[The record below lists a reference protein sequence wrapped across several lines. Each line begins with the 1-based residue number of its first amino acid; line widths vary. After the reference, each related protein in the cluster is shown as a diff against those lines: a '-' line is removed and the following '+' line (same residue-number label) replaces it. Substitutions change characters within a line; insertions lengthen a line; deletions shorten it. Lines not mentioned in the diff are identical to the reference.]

1 MSVEANNL
9 QKMPDHIAVIMD
21 GNGRWAKERGL
32 QRVEGHKEGA
42 KAVQA
47 CLEGC
52 LELGVKWLTMYAFS
66 VENWKR
72 PQEEVQGLMSL
83 LEIFLDRHEKNLVDK
98 KVRFATIGR
107 VDQLSESVQK
117 KMKRV
122 KELTCGFETMQLTL
136 AINYGGREEIVDA
149 VNRALE
155 AREISAENKIS
166 AAKLE
171 SYLDTAG
178 WPDPDVMIRTSGEMR
193 LSNFMLWQMSYTELV
208 VLEKYWPDF
217 HKSDLIDSVK
227 EFQRRQRRFG
237 GVY

>member
-1 MSVEANNL
+1 
-9 QKMPDHIAVIMD
+9 
-21 GNGRWAKERGL
+21 
-32 QRVEGHKEGA
+32 
-42 KAVQA
+42 
-47 CLEGC
+47 
-52 LELGVKWLTMYAFS
+52 MYAFS

-83 LEIFLDRHEKNLVDK
+83 LEIFLDRHEKDLIEK
-98 KVRFATIGR
+98 KVRFSTIGR

-117 KMKRV
+117 KLKKV
-122 KELTCGFETMQLTL
+122 KELTSGFETMQLTL

-149 VNRALE
+149 VNRALD
-155 AREISAENKIS
+155 AREISTEDKMS

-171 SYLDTAG
+171 RYLDTAG
-178 WPDPDVMIRTSGEMR
+178 LPDPDMMIRTSGEMR
-193 LSNFMLWQMSYTELV
+193 LSNFMLWQLSYTELV

-217 HKSDLIDSVK
+217 QKLDLIQSVY